1 MTAQSPKS
9 PDSSTPA
16 WKCTGDTTS
25 PHAEAINNQF
35 KCKYCARTYD
45 DYLKEHKTEIFQKR
59 LLSSSGIAAIA
70 ALFLVISAIVYARQ
84 KFAEADRAI
93 SQLQQTKAEVTQV
106 NADLEKAKQELEKA
120 QEILKRVPEL
130 EKSLA
135 ETQTELESTKT
146 QLETAQSN
154 LVQANQTL
162 TQTKDKL
169 QQREQQIAE
178 GSKCL
183 KLIGEINNV
192 IWQGVALNTDAVM
205 TIQQQLKLSGFYQ
218 GEIDGTFA
226 QITIKAVKDFQQ
238 DCQAKLD
245 RRYFKKI

>member
-1 MTAQSPKS
+1 MTTQSPKS
-9 PDSSTPA
+9 IPP
-16 WKCTGDTTS
+16 WKCTGVS
-25 PHAEAINNQF
+25 NNPHAEALNNQF
-35 KCKYCARTYD
+35 KCRYCERTYD

-93 SQLQQTKAEVTQV
+93 SQFQQTKAEVTQV
-106 NADLEKAKQELEKA
+106 NADLEKTKEKLEKA
-120 QEILKRVPEL
+120 ETELQRVPKL

-135 ETQTELESTKT
+135 DTQQELNSTKT
-146 QLETAQSN
+146 QLQTTQSN
-154 LVQANQTL
+154 LAQTNQTL

-169 QQREQQIAE
+169 KQREQQVAE
-178 GSKCL
+178 GSKCV

-192 IWQGVALNTDAVM
+192 IWEGAALNPDGVM
-205 TIQQQLKLSGFYQ
+205 RIQQSLQSVGFYQ
-218 GEIDGTFA
+218 GEIDGILAYSTRES
-226 QITIKAVKDFQQ
+226 IDNFQR

-245 RRYFKKI
+245 KR